1 MDNFMDKLAQK
12 WNAAE
17 LIKAN
22 SAAEAMELKRL
33 RDQVAE
39 YEAILQEMRKVNLS
53 NSELTNTSKLLLEE
67 GIQELVALIEQ
78 EKNAPTSDVV
88 QVVKDSFVETQE
100 CIHAENVKVYRNVQ
114 AVVVDG
120 FKNQAE
126 IMNGKSIELKKENE
140 ILQKKCRGIKPL
152 IIILLLVSLVNTGLI
167 VVQILGIL

>member
-53 NSELTNTSKLLLEE
+53 NSELTNTSKQLLEE
-67 GIQELVALIEQ
+67 GIHELVSLIDQ
-78 EKNAPTSDVV
+78 EKNTPTSDVV
-88 QVVKDSFVETQE
+88 QVVKDSFAETQE

-126 IMNGKSIELKKENE
+126 IMTGKSIELKKENE
-140 ILQKKCRGIKPL
+140 ILQKKCRGIKLL
-152 IIILLLVSLVNTGLI
+152 IIILLLVSLANTGLI